1 MSIGRPT
8 KYKSS
13 FPQQLVDWF
22 EEKVKA
28 KELPFLSKWARTQAG
43 VSEQTALT
51 WTEKDEDFLEAYKKA
66 KDIQKEFLITQ
77 ALHGKFNATF
87 AIFTAKNI
95 TDMRDK
101 NETVLTNPDGNL
113 KTIIINKY
121 AGSHQSAPEADGGL
135 GSV

>member
-1 MSIGRPT
+1 MKTGRPT
-8 KYKSS
+8 KYKPS
-13 FPQQLVDWF
+13 FPQQIVEWF
-22 EEKVKA
+22 EEQVSK

-51 WTEKDEDFLEAYKKA
+51 WTENAPEFLEAYKKA

-77 ALHGKFNATF
+77 ALYGKFNATF

-101 NETVLTNPDGNL
+101 TETDLTSNGQTMGVIMLPAKHANPLGTSA
-113 KTIIINKY
+113 KTS
-121 AGSHQSAPEADGGL
+121 GSPN
-135 GSV
+135 